1 MMATDSAFN
10 EPNYPLRTFLVES
23 FNTLRDRMVRRAT
36 YRITV
41 AELNSLSCRDL
52 ADLGIHRSAIKG
64 IALAAAHRP

>member
-1 MMATDSAFN
+1 MMATVSAFH
-10 EPNYPLRTFLVES
+10 EPTYPLRTFLAKS
-23 FNTLRDRMVRRAT
+23 FNTLRDRMARRAT

-64 IALAAAHRP
+64 IAVAAAHRS

>member
-1 MMATDSAFN
+1 MMATNSAFN
-10 EPNYPLRTFLVES
+10 EPNYLLRTFLVES
-23 FNTLRDRMVRRAT
+23 FTTLRDRMARRAT

-64 IALAAAHRP
+64 IAVAAAYQP

>member
-1 MMATDSAFN
+1 MAADSAFH
-10 EPNYPLRTFLVES
+10 EPTYPLRTFLAKS
-23 FNTLRDRMVRRAT
+23 FNTLRDRMARRAT

-64 IALAAAHRP
+64 IAVAAAYQP

>member
-1 MMATDSAFN
+1 MATGSAFN
-10 EPNYPLRTFLVES
+10 ELNYPLRTFLVER
-23 FNTLRDRMVRRAT
+23 FNTLRDRMARRAT

-64 IALAAAHRP
+64 IAVAAAYQP

>member
-1 MMATDSAFN
+1 MATDSAFN
-10 EPNYPLRTFLVES
+10 EPNYQLRTFLVES
-23 FNTLRDRMVRRAT
+23 FNTLRDRMARRAT

-64 IALAAAHRP
+64 IAVAAAYQP